1 MVKIQL
7 FIILLILI
15 IFLYIVY
22 RIIQKHVAKY
32 SLFEGFITD
41 AVINLDKQNQTSPAI
56 TNITD
61 NMYNIP
67 LNLNQVCIK
76 ASYNSAFDGKEI
88 STDMLEYVM
97 SRGCRFLDFE
107 LYLKEGK
114 VYVNYSTD
122 PTFSTFE
129 NTNTSASSDGVSFN
143 SIMTYITQTGK
154 EKAPNPKDPLF
165 IHLRIKSDES
175 TIYTKIFNV
184 LDNPAGTNAYSV
196 YKDQVNGNT
205 NLKDLKGKIIIA
217 MDRSIRPN
225 DDIGD
230 LANYISVFTGGS
242 TWSIDRYSEIKNQKT
257 SPPKPNDDFKTT
269 NVNQLKLALPDLEKS
284 SSNPAT
290 PFDFITNYGV
300 QTIACRFYKDDIFND
315 LCEDIFA
322 EHQSAFVPLG
332 YVLNYIKRQKED
344 PRPRKLKYG
353 PNIIHE

>member
-22 RIIQKHVAKY
+22 RMIQKHVAKY
-32 SLFEGFITD
+32 SLFEGFSTA
-41 AVINLDKQNQTSPAI
+41 AVIKLDKQNQTSPAI
-56 TNITD
+56 TDITD

-67 LNLNQVCIK
+67 LNQVCIK

-107 LYLKEGK
+107 LYLDGGS
-114 VYVNYSTD
+114 VVVNYSTD

-129 NTNTSASSDGVSFN
+129 NTNSDPVSFN
-143 SIMTYITQTGK
+143 TIMDTITKYT
-154 EKAPNPKDPLF
+154 APNPNDPLF
-165 IHLRIKSDES
+165 IHLRVKSDS
-175 TIYTKIFNV
+175 PNIYGEIVNV
-184 LDNPAGTNAYSV
+184 LKPYTSV
-196 YKDQVNGNT
+196 YTDQINGNT
-205 NLKDLKGKIIIA
+205 NLIDLKQKIIIA

-225 DDIGD
+225 DKIGD
-230 LANYISVFTGGS
+230 LASYVSVFTGGS
-242 TWSIDRYSEIKNQKT
+242 TWSIDRYSEFKNQKT

-269 NVNQLKLALPDLEKS
+269 NVTQLKLALPDLEKS
-284 SSNPAT
+284 STNPAT
-290 PFDFITNYGV
+290 PHDFITNYGV
-300 QTIACRFYKDDIFND
+300 QTIACRFYKNDIFND

>member
-32 SLFEGFITD
+32 SLFEGFETD
-41 AVINLDKQNQTSPAI
+41 AVKNLDKQNQTSPAI
-56 TNITD
+56 TNITEK
-61 NMYNIP
+61 MSNIP
-67 LNLNQVCIK
+67 LNQVCIK
-76 ASYNSAFDGKEI
+76 ASYNSAFDGINI
-88 STDMLEYVM
+88 STDMLDYVM

-107 LYLKEGK
+107 LYLNDKGD
-114 VYVNYSTD
+114 VCVNYSTD

-129 NTNTSASSDGVSFN
+129 NTNANDVSFY
-143 SIMTYITQTGK
+143 SIMDFLK
-154 EKAPNPKDPLF
+154 NAKPPNPNDPLF
-165 IHLRIKSDES
+165 IHLRIKSDNT
-175 TIYTKIFNV
+175 TIYTKILTV
-184 LDNPAGTNAYSV
+184 LKSYSV
-196 YKDQVNGNT
+196 YKKQINGNT
-205 NLKDLKGKIIIA
+205 NLSNLKGEIIIA

-230 LANYISVFTGGS
+230 LAEYVSVFTGGS
-242 TWSIDRYSEIKNQKT
+242 TWSINRYSEFKNQKT

-269 NVNQLKLALPDLEKS
+269 NVTQLKLALPDLEKS
-284 SSNPAT
+284 SSNPAS

>member
-1 MVKIQL
+1 M
-7 FIILLILI
+7 
-15 IFLYIVY
+15 
-22 RIIQKHVAKY
+22 IQKHVAKY
-32 SLFEGFITD
+32 SLFEGFSTA
-41 AVINLDKQNQTSPAI
+41 AVIKLDKQNQTSPAI
-56 TNITD
+56 TDITD

-67 LNLNQVCIK
+67 LNQVCIK

-107 LYLKEGK
+107 LYLNEKGD
-114 VYVNYSTD
+114 VCVNYSTD

-129 NTNTSASSDGVSFN
+129 NTNSNTVSFS
-143 SIMTYITQTGK
+143 SIMGYITVDGIGI
-154 EKAPNPKDPLF
+154 APNPNDPLF
-165 IHLRIKSDES
+165 IHLRVKSDNPN
-175 TIYTKIFNV
+175 IYTKILGV
-184 LDNPAGTNAYSV
+184 LDNPTGTNKYEV
-196 YKDQVNGNT
+196 YENQINGNT
-205 NLKDLKGKIIIA
+205 NLNDLNGKIIIA

-225 DDIGD
+225 DNIGG
-230 LANYISVFTGGS
+230 LADYVSVFTGGS
-242 TWSIDRYSEIKNQKT
+242 TWSIDRYSEFKNQKT

-269 NVNQLKLALPDLEKS
+269 NVTQLKLALPDLEKS
-284 SSNPAT
+284 SPNPAT
-290 PFDFITNYGV
+290 PHDFITNYGV

-353 PNIIHE
+353 PNIIQE

>member
-22 RIIQKHVAKY
+22 RMIQKHVAKY

-67 LNLNQVCIK
+67 LNQVCIK

-107 LYLKEGK
+107 LYLNNGS

-129 NTNTSASSDGVSFN
+129 NTNTNAVLFI
-143 SIMTYITQTGK
+143 SIMISG
-154 EKAPNPKDPLF
+154 
-165 IHLRIKSDES
+165 
-175 TIYTKIFNV
+175 TIIVICF
-184 LDNPAGTNAYSV
+184 G
-196 YKDQVNGNT
+196 
-205 NLKDLKGKIIIA
+205 IIIS
-217 MDRSIRPN
+217 R
-225 DDIGD
+225 
-230 LANYISVFTGGS
+230 
-242 TWSIDRYSEIKNQKT
+242 
-257 SPPKPNDDFKTT
+257 
-269 NVNQLKLALPDLEKS
+269 LK
-284 SSNPAT
+284 
-290 PFDFITNYGV
+290 
-300 QTIACRFYKDDIFND
+300 Q
-315 LCEDIFA
+315 
-322 EHQSAFVPLG
+322 
-332 YVLNYIKRQKED
+332 
-344 PRPRKLKYG
+344 
-353 PNIIHE
+353 

>member
-22 RIIQKHVAKY
+22 RMIQKHVAKY
-32 SLFEGFITD
+32 SLFEGYTGQVD
-41 AVINLDKQNQTSPAI
+41 VLYKQNQTSPAI
-56 TNITD
+56 TSITEKMPD
-61 NMYNIP
+61 IT
-67 LNLNQVCIK
+67 LNQVCIK

-107 LYLKEGK
+107 LYLNNGS

-129 NTNTSASSDGVSFN
+129 NTNTNAVLFS
-143 SIMTYITQTGK
+143 SIMTYITGDGK
-154 EKAPNPKDPLF
+154 GKAPNKEDPLF
-165 IHLRIKSDES
+165 IHLRIKSDNP
-175 TIYTKIFNV
+175 TIYTNIFNV
-184 LDNPAGTNAYSV
+184 LDKPAGTNAYSV
-196 YKDQVNGNT
+196 YKNQVNGNT
-205 NLKDLKGKIIIA
+205 NLNVLKEQIIIA

-230 LANYISVFTGGS
+230 LADYVSVFTGGS
-242 TWSIDRYSEIKNQKT
+242 TWSINRYSEFKNQKT

-269 NVNQLKLALPDLEKS
+269 NVTQLKLALPDLEKS

>member
-1 MVKIQL
+1 M
-7 FIILLILI
+7 
-15 IFLYIVY
+15 
-22 RIIQKHVAKY
+22 IQKHVAKY
-32 SLFEGFITD
+32 SLFEGFETD
-41 AVINLDKQNQTSPAI
+41 AVKNLDKQNQTSPAI

-61 NMYNIP
+61 NMNNIP
-67 LNLNQVCIK
+67 LNQVCIK

-107 LYLKEGK
+107 LYLDGES

-129 NTNTSASSDGVSFN
+129 NTNTNDSTNGVLFS
-143 SIMTYITQTGK
+143 SIMTYIIGTGSG
-154 EKAPNPKDPLF
+154 KAPNPDDPLF
-165 IHLRIKSDES
+165 IHLRVKSDNPD
-175 TIYTKIFNV
+175 IYKKIWSIFDTPANRFN
-184 LDNPAGTNAYSV
+184 V
-196 YKDQVNGNT
+196 YKDQINGNT
-205 NLKDLKGKIIIA
+205 NLIDLKEKIIIA

-225 DDIGD
+225 DKIGN
-230 LANYISVFTGGS
+230 LADYVSVFTGGS
-242 TWSIDRYSEIKNQKT
+242 TWSIDRYSEFKNQKT

-269 NVNQLKLALPDLEKS
+269 NVNQLKLALPDLEKN

-290 PFDFITNYGV
+290 PHDFITNYGV
-300 QTIACRFYKDDIFND
+300 QTIACRFYKNDIFND

>member
-1 MVKIQL
+1 M
-7 FIILLILI
+7 
-15 IFLYIVY
+15 
-22 RIIQKHVAKY
+22 IQKHVAKY
-32 SLFEGFITD
+32 SLFEGYTGQVD
-41 AVINLDKQNQTSPAI
+41 VIDKQNQTSPAI

-67 LNLNQVCIK
+67 FNQVCIK

-88 STDMLEYVM
+88 STEMLEYVM

-107 LYLKEGK
+107 LYLNEKGD
-114 VYVNYSTD
+114 VCVNYSTD

-129 NTNTSASSDGVSFN
+129 NTNSNTVLFT
-143 SIMTYITQTGK
+143 SIMNCITGTGNG
-154 EKAPNPKDPLF
+154 KAPNPTDPRF
-165 IHLRIKSDES
+165 IHLRIKSDS
-175 TIYTKIFNV
+175 PTIYTKILNV
-184 LDNPAGTNAYSV
+184 LGNSDGTRNTYSV
-196 YKDQVNGNT
+196 YKDQINGNT
-205 NLKDLKGKIIIA
+205 NLKDLTGKIIIA

-225 DDIGD
+225 DDIGY
-230 LANYISVFTGGS
+230 LANYVSVFTGGS
-242 TWSIDRYSEIKNQKT
+242 TWSIDRYSEFKNQKT

-269 NVNQLKLALPDLEKS
+269 NVTQLKLALPDLEKS
-284 SSNPAT
+284 SPNPAT
-290 PFDFITNYGV
+290 PHDFITNYGV
-300 QTIACRFYKDDIFND
+300 QTIACRFYKNDIFND